1 MKDYYQI
8 LGVSKS
14 STEKE
19 IKKAYRKLALK
30 WHPDKN
36 IDNKEQAEEKFKEIA
51 EAYQVL
57 SDKDKRRQYDN
68 GSYNPFGGNSN
79 NHRFEGFSGFG
90 GHDFGFKFMDAHD
103 LFAQFADDGFFDDD
117 DFFASFGMQNR
128 NKKNKQSGGNKRFK
142 SMFHHGF
149 DDDFSMFTGG
159 TGGFGRDPFSRTSL
173 NQQGFGGGFGG
184 FGGGDF
190 GGGGFGGGGFG
201 GGVSKSTSTST
212 KVVNGKRMTVTK
224 VKIQKPDGTVE
235 EEIKEQGPNGQTS
248 VKRKTFHISAPDNIQ
263 IENYILNKDQKK
275 ISN

>member
-1 MKDYYQI
+1 MKDYYQV

-14 STEKE
+14 ATEKD

-36 IDNKEQAEEKFKEIA
+36 IDNKEEAEEKFKEIS

-57 SDKDKRRQYDN
+57 SDKDKKRQYDN
-68 GSYNPFGGNSN
+68 GSYDPFGGNSN
-79 NHRFEGFSGFG
+79 NQHFNHFSGFG

-128 NKKNKQSGGNKRFK
+128 NKKKSGGNKRFK
-142 SMFHHGF
+142 SMFNHGF

-159 TGGFGRDPFSRTSL
+159 SGGFGNDPFHRSSM
-173 NQQGFGGGFGG
+173 NQHGFGGGFGG
-184 FGGGDF
+184 FGGG
-190 GGGGFGGGGFG
+190 GFGGG
-201 GGVSKSTSTST
+201 GGVSKSTTTST
-212 KVVNGKRMTVTK
+212 KFVNGKRLTVTK
-224 VKIQKPDGTVE
+224 VKIQKSDGTVE
-235 EEIKEQGPNGQTS
+235 EEVKEQGPDGQTS
-248 VKRKTFHISAPDNIQ
+248 VKRKTFHISTPDNIQ